1 MMAVHKTAKLPHL
14 VLDIFNKEQWVSMS
28 ADVKGDAYKGMLE
41 KNGQDTKSGKV
52 RAQVSVIVKR
62 SLSPGFSGIANPLF
76 VADNSLMLFG
86 DAKKMAMD
94 LMTAIK
100 EVV

>member
-1 MMAVHKTAKLPHL
+1 MNANRMAVYEPAKLPRL

-52 RAQVSVIVKR
+52 RAQVSVIVKG
-62 SLSPGFSGIANPLF
+62 SLRKYGYPPDKQEKATQTVLEQAELLPAEWA
-76 VADNSLMLFG
+76 V
-86 DAKKMAMD
+86 
-94 LMTAIK
+94 
-100 EVV
+100 